1 MSPSNGISQRAT
13 WAKGQPISQLMQLAL
28 ENPQLISLAAGFVD
42 QATLPVEPTREA
54 LDALLSDG
62 AAARAALQYGT
73 TAGYPPLREL
83 LLQGLQQAD
92 GVQPGEWNVSVDQVV
107 VTAGSNELLHVIADT
122 LFDPGDIVIC
132 AAPSYFV
139 FLGMVANLGVRSV
152 GVAVDEN
159 GILPD
164 ALDETFRRLEAAGE
178 LPRVKAVYI
187 TTYFD
192 NPSSVTL
199 SADRRPKIVEL
210 VRRWSKHHHLY
221 LLEDAAYR
229 ELRYHGDDLPS
240 MRAFDPDGETV
251 VVTQTF
257 SKSYSPGI
265 RVGWGL
271 LPKRLLDPVLDQKGN
286 IDFGSPNF
294 AQHIMYTVLKRG
306 LFEPH
311 VQRLRAA
318 YDEKLQAMLQSADE
332 FLGHIPGVSWIKP
345 TGGLYVWLTLPA
357 DIDTSPGA
365 PLLKRAQEL
374 GVLYVPGVYCYPT
387 EGEPAHRNT
396 IRLSFGVQSPNRIRQ
411 GMQLL
416 GQAIE
421 DVLSAAAR

>member
-1 MSPSNGISQRAT
+1 MYPSSGISQRAI

-28 ENPQLISLAAGFVD
+28 ENPHLISLAAGFVD

-54 LDALLSDG
+54 LEALLSNG
-62 AAARAALQYGT
+62 EAARAALQYGT
-73 TAGYPPLREL
+73 TGGYPPLRAML
-83 LLQGLQQAD
+83 LDRLQAAD
-92 GVQPGEWNVSVDQVV
+92 GVRPGEWDATPEQVV
-107 VTAGSNELLHVIADT
+107 ITAGSNELLHVIADT

-139 FLGMVANLGVRSV
+139 FLGTVANLGVRSV

-159 GILPD
+159 GILPE
-164 ALDETFRRLEAAGE
+164 ALDETFRRIEAAGD

-192 NPSSVTL
+192 NPSSITL
-199 SADRRPKIVEL
+199 AADRRPKIVEL
-210 VRRWSKHHHLY
+210 VRRWSKHHQLY

-229 ELRYHGDDLPS
+229 ELRYSGDDLPS
-240 MRAFDPDGETV
+240 MRAFDPEGETV

-271 LPKRLLDPVLDQKGN
+271 LPKRLVEPVLDQKGN

-294 AQHIMYTVLKRG
+294 AQHIMYTVLERG
-306 LFEPH
+306 LYEPH
-311 VQRLRAA
+311 VQRLREA
-318 YDEKLQAMLQSADE
+318 YSAKLQAMLDAAE
-332 FLGHIPGVSWIKP
+332 EYLRPIPGVSWIKP
-345 TGGLYVWLTLPA
+345 TGGLYVWLTLPPE
-357 DIDTSPGA
+357 IDTSPGA
-365 PLLKRAQEL
+365 PLLQRAREL
-374 GVLYVPGVYCYPT
+374 GVLYVPGVYCFPT
-387 EGEPAHRNT
+387 EGEPAKRNT
-396 IRLSFGVQSPNRIRQ
+396 IRLSFGVQTPNRIRQ

-416 GQAIE
+416 SQAIE

>member
-42 QATLPVEPTREA
+42 QATLPAEPTREA

-192 NPSSVTL
+192 NPS
-199 SADRRPKIVEL
+199 
-210 VRRWSKHHHLY
+210 
-221 LLEDAAYR
+221 
-229 ELRYHGDDLPS
+229 
-240 MRAFDPDGETV
+240 
-251 VVTQTF
+251 
-257 SKSYSPGI
+257 
-265 RVGWGL
+265 
-271 LPKRLLDPVLDQKGN
+271 
-286 IDFGSPNF
+286 
-294 AQHIMYTVLKRG
+294 
-306 LFEPH
+306 
-311 VQRLRAA
+311 
-318 YDEKLQAMLQSADE
+318 
-332 FLGHIPGVSWIKP
+332 
-345 TGGLYVWLTLPA
+345 
-357 DIDTSPGA
+357 
-365 PLLKRAQEL
+365 
-374 GVLYVPGVYCYPT
+374 
-387 EGEPAHRNT
+387 
-396 IRLSFGVQSPNRIRQ
+396 
-411 GMQLL
+411 
-416 GQAIE
+416 
-421 DVLSAAAR
+421 

>member
-1 MSPSNGISQRAT
+1 MYPSSGISQRAT

-42 QATLPVEPTREA
+42 QATLPVEPTRQA
-54 LDALLSDG
+54 LEVLLSNGD
-62 AAARAALQYGT
+62 AARAALQYGT
-73 TAGYPPLREL
+73 TGGYPPLREM
-83 LLQGLQQAD
+83 LLQRLQKAD
-92 GVQPGEWNVSVDQVV
+92 GVKPGEWNASSEQVV
-107 VTAGSNELLHVIADT
+107 ITAGSNELLHVIADT

-139 FLGMVANLGVRSV
+139 FLGTVANLGVRSV

-159 GILPD
+159 GVLPE
-164 ALDETFRRLEAAGE
+164 ALEETFRRIEAAGE

-192 NPSSVTL
+192 NPSSITL

-210 VRRWSKHHHLY
+210 VKRWSKHHQLY

-229 ELRYHGDDLPS
+229 ELRYSGEDLPS

-251 VVTQTF
+251 VVTETF

-271 LPKRLLDPVLDQKGN
+271 LPKRLVEPVLDQKGN

-294 AQHIMYTVLKRG
+294 AQHIIYTVLEQG

-311 VQRLRAA
+311 VQRLREA
-318 YDEKLQAMLQSADE
+318 YNIKLQAMLQSAE
-332 FLGHIPGVSWIKP
+332 EYLRPIPGVSWIKP
-345 TGGLYVWLTLPA
+345 CGGLYVWLTLPPE
-357 DIDTSPGA
+357 IDTSPGA
-365 PLLKRAQEL
+365 PLLQRAREL
-374 GVLYVPGVYCYPT
+374 GVLYVPGVYCFPA
-387 EGEPAHRNT
+387 EGEPAQRNT

-416 GQAIE
+416 GQAIA

>member
-1 MSPSNGISQRAT
+1 MYPSSGISQRAT

-42 QATLPVEPTREA
+42 QATLPVEPTRQA
-54 LDALLSDG
+54 LEVLLSNGD
-62 AAARAALQYGT
+62 AARAALQYGT
-73 TAGYPPLREL
+73 TGGYPPLREM
-83 LLQGLQQAD
+83 LLQRLQKAD
-92 GVQPGEWNVSVDQVV
+92 GVKPGEWNASSEQVV
-107 VTAGSNELLHVIADT
+107 ITAGSNELLHVIADT

-139 FLGMVANLGVRSV
+139 FLGTVANLGVRSV

-159 GILPD
+159 GVLPE
-164 ALDETFRRLEAAGE
+164 ALEETFRRIEAAGE

-192 NPSSVTL
+192 NPSSITL

-210 VRRWSKHHHLY
+210 VKRWSKHHQLY

-229 ELRYHGDDLPS
+229 ELRYSGEDLPS

-251 VVTQTF
+251 VVTETF

-271 LPKRLLDPVLDQKGN
+271 LPKRLVEPVLDQKGN
-286 IDFGSPNF
+286 IDFASPNF
-294 AQHIMYTVLKRG
+294 AQHIIYTVLEQG

-311 VQRLRAA
+311 VQRLREA
-318 YDEKLQAMLQSADE
+318 YNIKLQAMLQSAE
-332 FLGHIPGVSWIKP
+332 EYLRPIPGVSWIKP
-345 TGGLYVWLTLPA
+345 CGGLYVWLTLPPE
-357 DIDTSPGA
+357 IDTSPGA
-365 PLLKRAQEL
+365 PLLQRAREL
-374 GVLYVPGVYCYPT
+374 GVLYVPGVYCFPA
-387 EGEPAHRNT
+387 EGEPAQRNT

-416 GQAIE
+416 GQAIA

>member
-1 MSPSNGISQRAT
+1 MYPSSGISQRAT

-42 QATLPVEPTREA
+42 QATLPVEPTRQA
-54 LDALLSDG
+54 LEVLLSNGD
-62 AAARAALQYGT
+62 AARAALQYGT
-73 TAGYPPLREL
+73 TGGYPPLREM
-83 LLQGLQQAD
+83 LLQRLQKAD
-92 GVQPGEWNVSVDQVV
+92 GVKPGEWNASSEQVV
-107 VTAGSNELLHVIADT
+107 ITAGSNELLHVIADT

-139 FLGMVANLGVRSV
+139 FLGTVANLGVRSV

-159 GILPD
+159 GVLPE
-164 ALDETFRRLEAAGE
+164 ALEETFRRIEAAGE

-192 NPSSVTL
+192 NPSSITL

-210 VRRWSKHHHLY
+210 VKRWSKHHQLY

-229 ELRYHGDDLPS
+229 ELRYSGEDLPS

-251 VVTQTF
+251 VVTETF

-271 LPKRLLDPVLDQKGN
+271 LPKRLVEPVLDQKGN

-294 AQHIMYTVLKRG
+294 AQHIIYTVLEQG

-311 VQRLRAA
+311 VQRLREA
-318 YDEKLQAMLQSADE
+318 YNIKLQAMLQSAE
-332 FLGHIPGVSWIKP
+332 EYLRPIPGVSWIKP
-345 TGGLYVWLTLPA
+345 CGGLYVWLTLPPE
-357 DIDTSPGA
+357 IDTSPGA
-365 PLLKRAQEL
+365 PLLQRAREL
-374 GVLYVPGVYCYPT
+374 GVLYVPGVYCFPA
-387 EGEPAHRNT
+387 EGEPAQRNT
-396 IRLSFGVQSPNRIRQ
+396 IRLSFGVQSPDRIRQ

-416 GQAIE
+416 GQAIA